1 MKIHVLVII
10 DTFSLWHVWVMFYRV
25 FITDGQMWTVSN
37 HSCLWCL
44 LNMLISLPDY
54 TVFSCGD
61 TWQEECD
68 TFNLTFI
75 TPVSFTGY
83 KKTWPSGAHNIRI
96 YCQHCKIDGSFIRQ
110 RTNLE
115 VGPQPTNRFDVGDNT
130 TYSTLLLESFK
141 MSLALCLRLK
151 IISEYVKEID
161 LKVKMHQNL
170 HWKMSSGVTKLF
182 FFNLVQHM
190 KMIFKLD

>member
-1 MKIHVLVII
+1 M
-10 DTFSLWHVWVMFYRV
+10 
-25 FITDGQMWTVSN
+25 DGQMWTVSN

-54 TVFSCGD
+54 TVFSCRD

-75 TPVSFTGY
+75 TPISFTGY

-130 TYSTLLLESFK
+130 TYSTLLSESFK

-151 IISEYVKEID
+151 IISEYVNRNWPKGKNASKFT
-161 LKVKMHQNL
+161 LKNELRSYETILFQFGTAHENDIQIRLILQKLIIHENL
-170 HWKMSSGVTKLF
+170 NQIYYFDILK
-182 FFNLVQHM
+182 
-190 KMIFKLD
+190 